1 MTRRAASFTQADFAR
16 AIRAAKQEGAARV
29 TVKVGGAEIAVD
41 LREPIELRP
50 LSTPAPVAPKRRIA
64 L

>member
-29 TVKVGGAEIAVD
+29 TVTVGGAEIAVD

-50 LSTPAPVAPKRRIA
+50 LSTTPALAPKRVLR

>member
-1 MTRRAASFTQADFAR
+1 MTRRAAFVQADVER
-16 AIRAAKQEGAARV
+16 VIRAAKRQGAAGV
-29 TVKVGGAEIAVD
+29 TVKVGVAEIAVD
-41 LREPIELRP
+41 LREPVKFRP

>member
-1 MTRRAASFTQADFAR
+1 MTRTRAAFTQADFAR

-29 TVKVGGAEIAVD
+29 SVKVNGVEIAVD
-41 LREPIELRP
+41 LREPVELPP
-50 LSTPAPVAPKRRIA
+50 LSPEPPVDEREVVD